1 VIPPSCDRQG
11 RRALL
16 TVVALLAAG
25 IGWALPTAAQVRSQR
40 VVGGLEWP
48 VYVAAPAGDEHRL
61 FVVLQ
66 NGLISIVKDGVLLAE
81 PFLDIDAL
89 VPDVSTYDE
98 RGLLGLAFHPDYA
111 SNGTFY
117 VNYIDENGN
126 TVIARYA
133 VSADPD
139 RADPNSALLIL
150 TVDQPYANHNGG
162 TLAFS
167 PQDGYL
173 YVGMGDGGSEGD
185 PQNRS
190 QDPGTLL
197 GKLLRLDVDGG
208 APYAIPADNPFA
220 GDGPPLDEIWASGLR
235 NPYRFSFDRL
245 KGDLY
250 IADVG
255 QWTWEEIDVQP
266 AASPGG
272 ENYGWRLMEGDQC
285 YDPPSD
291 CNDGTLVLPVHV
303 YGHDLGCAV
312 TGGAVYR
319 GSALPELQG
328 LYFFADWC
336 SARIWSLHWQ
346 AGAAGDL
353 QDWTKRLAPGDG
365 LAIENIAAIGEDGLG
380 EIYIVDRSPNLAGE
394 IYKLVPAGPQ
404 PAATRSWGRLKSG
417 YR

>member
-1 VIPPSCDRQG
+1 MTPPSHDPKL
-11 RRALL
+11 RRPCLL
-16 TVVALLAAG
+16 LVALLAASLVST
-25 IGWALPTAAQVRSQR
+25 LPAAAQVKSQR
-40 VVGGLEWP
+40 VVGGLQWP
-48 VYVAAPAGDEHRL
+48 VYVTAPVGDEHRL

-66 NGLISIVKDGVLLAE
+66 NGLISIIKDGVLLSE

-98 RGLLGLAFHPDYA
+98 RGLLGLAFHPDYP

-139 RADPNSALLIL
+139 LADPSSGLVIL

-167 PQDGYL
+167 PRDGDL

-197 GKLLRLDVDGG
+197 GKLLRLDVDAGT
-208 APYAIPADNPFA
+208 PYAIPDDNPFA
-220 GDGPPLDEIWASGLR
+220 GDGLPLDEIWASGLR

-245 KGDLY
+245 TGDLY

-255 QWTWEEIDVQP
+255 QSRWEEIDVQP

-272 ENYGWRLMEGDQC
+272 QNYGWRLMEGDEC
-285 YDPPSD
+285 YNPPSG
-291 CNDGTLVLPVHV
+291 CNDGSLVLPVHV
-303 YGHDLGCAV
+303 YGHDLGCSV
-312 TGGAVYR
+312 TGGVVYR

-336 SARIWSLHWQ
+336 SARIWSLRWQ
-346 AGAAGDL
+346 AGAAEDL
-353 QDWTKRLAPGDG
+353 QDWTERLAPGDG
-365 LAIENIAAIGEDGLG
+365 LAIESIAAIGEDGLG
-380 EIYIVDRSPNLAGE
+380 EIYIVDRSPNLQGE

-404 PAATRSWGRLKSG
+404 PVEAQSWGRLKSG

>member
-1 VIPPSCDRQG
+1 VTPPCRDRTG
-11 RRALL
+11 RCPLL
-16 TVVALLAAG
+16 AIVALLAAG
-25 IGWALPTAAQVRSQR
+25 LSSTLPAAAQVQSLR
-40 VVGGLEWP
+40 VVAGLEWP
-48 VYVAAPAGDEHRL
+48 VYVTAPAGDEHRL

-66 NGLISIVKDGVLLAE
+66 NGLIRIVKDGVLLAE

-117 VNYIDENGN
+117 VNYTDGNGD

-139 RADPNSALLIL
+139 RADATSALVIL

-167 PQDGYL
+167 PQDGHL
-173 YVGMGDGGSEGD
+173 YVGMGDGGSVGD
-185 PQNRS
+185 PQNRA

-197 GKLLRLDVDGG
+197 GKLLRLDVDAGT
-208 APYAIPADNPFA
+208 PYAIPDDNPYA
-220 GDGPPLDEIWASGLR
+220 GTGLPLDEIWASGLR
-235 NPYRFSFDRL
+235 NPFRFSFDRL
-245 KGDLY
+245 TGDLY

-255 QWTWEEIDVQP
+255 QSTWEEIDVQP

-272 ENYGWRLMEGDQC
+272 ENYGWRLMEGYQC
-285 YDPPSD
+285 YNPPGD
-291 CNDGTLVLPVHV
+291 CNDGSLVLPVHV
-303 YGHDLGCAV
+303 YGHDLGCSV
-312 TGGAVYR
+312 TGGVVYR
-319 GSALPELQG
+319 GSALPALQG

-336 SARIWSLHWQ
+336 SARIWSLRWQ
-346 AGAAGDL
+346 EGVAADL
-353 QDWTKRLAPGDG
+353 QDWTERLAPGGG
-365 LAIENIAAIGEDGLG
+365 LAIESIAAIGEDGLG
-380 EIYIVDRSPNLAGE
+380 EIYIVDRSPNRQGE

-404 PAATRSWGRLKSG
+404 PADSRSWGRLKSG